1 MKTFRTLLKN
11 ELKLN
16 LRDMNMVIF
25 AIIMPLVMLIILG
38 FIYQTKPA
46 FEGAG
51 YTFLEQSI
59 GAVCAIS
66 ICAGGLMGLPI
77 VVSEYRERKILKRLQ
92 VTPISPVMLLGV
104 EFTIYVIYALV
115 SMLTLIPA
123 AMLFWGV
130 TFHGNLLAFM
140 GSWILTVLSI
150 LSIGMMVGGIA
161 KNAKIASVIASALY
175 FPMLIFSGT
184 TLPFEIMPEPL
195 RKVVMVFPLTHGI
208 QLMKAASLGIAV
220 DSLWL
225 SILVMTGV
233 TVICMGIAVKC
244 FKWE

>member
-1 MKTFRTLLKN
+1 MVIKMKTFRTLLKN

-46 FEGAG
+46 FDGAD

-150 LSIGMMVGGIA
+150 LV
-161 KNAKIASVIASALY
+161 SV
-175 FPMLIFSGT
+175 
-184 TLPFEIMPEPL
+184 
-195 RKVVMVFPLTHGI
+195 
-208 QLMKAASLGIAV
+208 
-220 DSLWL
+220 
-225 SILVMTGV
+225 
-233 TVICMGIAVKC
+233 
-244 FKWE
+244 

>member
-38 FIYQTKPA
+38 IIYKTKPA
-46 FEGAG
+46 FDGAD
-51 YTFLEQSI
+51 YTFLEQSM
-59 GAVCAIS
+59 GAMCAIS

-77 VVSEYRERKILKRLQ
+77 VVSEYRERKILKRFH

-104 EFTIYVIYALV
+104 EFMIYVIYALV
-115 SMLTLIPA
+115 SMLTLIPT
-123 AMLFWGV
+123 AMLLWGV
-130 TFHGNLLAFM
+130 TFHGNLFAFI
-140 GSWILTVLSI
+140 GSWLLTVISI
-150 LSIGMMVGGIA
+150 LSIGMLVGGIA

-184 TLPFEIMPEPL
+184 TLPFEVMPEIL
-195 RKVVMVFPLTHGI
+195 RKIVMIFPLTHGI
-208 QLMKAASLGIAV
+208 QLMKATSLGLSI
-220 DSLWL
+220 DNLWL
-225 SILVMTGV
+225 SILVMGTV
-233 TVICMGIAVKC
+233 TIVCIGIAVKC